1 MIDKVE
7 NLKTEGTDEPVF
19 EQVNVESPHKSTES
33 RYLEQRV
40 HFY

>member
-19 EQVNVESPHKSTES
+19 EQVNVESPHKSIES
-33 RYLEQRV
+33 RYLEHRV
-40 HFY
+40 LSY